1 MDKHW
6 SISTICS
13 KRHSPSSLSPHREK
27 SADRLAEVRSNSALF
42 LENIKQ
48 EVESLNSYHG
58 TTPLKMQNDMKW
70 RSSLESHGI
79 SGTDFGVDVTRQ
91 GGSISLKTCKQE
103 HDAVEDDEETTF
115 SLFASLL
122 DSALKGSLYFN
133 TSILS
138 LILYLH
144 KKNVVKVWFF
154 KLSIILPSP
163 VQSSDYINLSIAV
176 IYLYWCNTLA
186 TRKEF

>member
-6 SISTICS
+6 SISTICR

-27 SADRLAEVRSNSALF
+27 SVDRLAEIRSNSALF

-48 EVESLNSYHG
+48 EVESLHSDHV
-58 TTPLKMQNDMKW
+58 TTPLKMQNDTKW
-70 RSSLESHGI
+70 RSSLESHVI
-79 SGTDFGVDVTRQ
+79 SGTDFGVDATRQ
-91 GGSISLKTCKQE
+91 GGSISLITCKE
-103 HDAVEDDEETTF
+103 ENDAVVDDEGTTF

-133 TSILS
+133 ISILS

-144 KKNVVKVWFF
+144 KKCCESLILQFEHNS
-154 KLSIILPSP
+154 SIT
-163 VQSSDYINLSIAV
+163 SSIFRLH
-176 IYLYWCNTLA
+176 
-186 TRKEF
+186 